1 MSPVSC
7 NLPSLCYRL
16 LYLSRCQNC
25 VCPNET
31 IVFIQTRDFY
41 LSRLDKCIRPD
52 DMIKFVPMT
61 ILFAGKA
68 ALPRHPTISSWGTS
82 LTAATTPSRPSPCSR
97 SSRPGGPI
105 RSAWNLPHPYT
116 SYISHPSSFC
126 HPWSVMLHRISY
138 STVQFF
144 NSTCSSCPHPHPAR
158 YLKVE
163 QDGPDVPCHQ
173 LLWGLHRQGYQAVL
187 GWNRSLMDYLK
198 QILSCWLYVLLSS
211 CFWSITFL
219 TLLFWHYNL
228 VVCS

>member
-1 MSPVSC
+1 MIWL
-7 NLPSLCYRL
+7 N
-16 LYLSRCQNC
+16 LSRW
-25 VCPNET
+25 
-31 IVFIQTRDFY
+31 
-41 LSRLDKCIRPD
+41 
-52 DMIKFVPMT
+52 
-61 ILFAGKA
+61 LFCLQA
-68 ALPRHPTISSWGTS
+68 R
-82 LTAATTPSRPSPCSR
+82 RPSPDTQLYPHGGLR
-97 SSRPGGPI
+97 WPRLLLPRDPRHARGPLGPI
-105 RSAWNLPHPYT
+105 RSAWNLAHPYT
-116 SYISHPSSFC
+116 SFISHPSSFC

-219 TLLFWHYNL
+219 TLLFGIIT
-228 VVCS
+228 